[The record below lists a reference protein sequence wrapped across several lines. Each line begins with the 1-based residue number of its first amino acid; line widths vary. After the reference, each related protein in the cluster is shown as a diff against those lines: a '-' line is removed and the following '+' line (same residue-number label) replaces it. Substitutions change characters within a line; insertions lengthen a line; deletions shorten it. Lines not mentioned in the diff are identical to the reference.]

1 MLDVALL
8 RLRSRLP
15 RALQL
20 HRSRPPPAHL
30 GWRRRSGFVSDWRG
44 GVPAPTGRV
53 AARRRVRPGDT

>member
-20 HRSRPPPAHL
+20 GAPRRSALEAPQEGSAYSRPFIEAGAIL
-30 GWRRRSGFVSDWRG
+30 RI
-44 GVPAPTGRV
+44 
-53 AARRRVRPGDT
+53 AAA